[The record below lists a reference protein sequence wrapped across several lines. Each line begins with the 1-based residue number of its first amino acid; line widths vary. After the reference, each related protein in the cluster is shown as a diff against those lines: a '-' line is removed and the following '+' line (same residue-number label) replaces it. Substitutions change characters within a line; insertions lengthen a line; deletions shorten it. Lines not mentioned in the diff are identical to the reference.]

1 MIPSGFIP
9 ADALYERQAAVL
21 CRYASVPGTLWY
33 AEYSQPLNLLCSV
46 SSRNA
51 YRENAMDMKVPGD
64 RNALTLVANEEFLL
78 EEGLEVLASY
88 RSIGDE
94 GVRRAVR
101 ELIAS
106 LSSAN
111 VGAVLN

>member
-1 MIPSGFIP
+1 
-9 ADALYERQAAVL
+9 
-21 CRYASVPGTLWY
+21 
-33 AEYSQPLNLLCSV
+33 
-46 SSRNA
+46 
-51 YRENAMDMKVPGD
+51 MDMKVPGD
-64 RNALTLVANEEFLL
+64 RGTLSADANEEFLL

-94 GVRRAVR
+94 DVRRAVR